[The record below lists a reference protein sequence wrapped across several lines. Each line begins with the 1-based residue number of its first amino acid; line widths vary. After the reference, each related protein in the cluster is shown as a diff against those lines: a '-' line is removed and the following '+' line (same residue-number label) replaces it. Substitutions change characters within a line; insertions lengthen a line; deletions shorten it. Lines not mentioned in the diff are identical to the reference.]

1 MSMPN
6 TASNMSASSTG
17 TEKTLARIRAG
28 ISLGL
33 MQYEKIEDLM
43 KSNSGNVDDLR
54 REASALAQA
63 LDLIDEQSKK
73 LDPNEPGLI
82 VPREVV
88 TSLASQASTGEAVF
102 SEWLDS
108 RKAAAVDA
116 IRIGVSQA
124 RSLDKMASKLREL
137 LAEE

>member
-1 MSMPN
+1 MSMPT
-6 TASNMSASSTG
+6 TASNMSASSSA

-33 MQYEKIEDLM
+33 MQYEKIEELM

-73 LDPNEPGLI
+73 LDPSDPGLI
-82 VPREVV
+82 VPRK
-88 TSLASQASTGEAVF
+88 SL
-102 SEWLDS
+102 
-108 RKAAAVDA
+108 
-116 IRIGVSQA
+116 
-124 RSLDKMASKLREL
+124 L
-137 LAEE
+137 LWHPRHRLERQ

>member
-1 MSMPN
+1 
-6 TASNMSASSTG
+6 MSASSSA

-33 MQYEKIEDLM
+33 MQYEKIEELM

-73 LDPNEPGLI
+73 LDPNDPGLI

-88 TSLASQASTGEAVF
+88 TSLASQASTGEAVI

-116 IRIGVSQA
+116 IQIGVAQA
-124 RSLDKMASKLREL
+124 NSLDKMSSKLQEL
-137 LAEE
+137 LEEESSISS

>member
-1 MSMPN
+1 
-6 TASNMSASSTG
+6 MSASSTG